1 MTREDLQNIAER
13 YVEVWKRH
21 DAPGVALFHAPDSVA
36 ESPMYATLK
45 GRKAI
50 EFAALAFVTSFPDLM
65 FEVDSFIIDPPQVA
79 MFLSANATHMNDF
92 FGLPGTNRHI
102 DFRVAW
108 LIRLNA
114 EGLIE
119 YERRVYDFTGVLL
132 QLGVLRAK
140 PMKP

>member
-1 MTREDLQNIAER
+1 MTRADLQNIAER
-13 YVEVWKRH
+13 YLEVWQRH
-21 DAPGVALFHAPDSVA
+21 DAPGVALFHAADSVA
-36 ESPMYATLK
+36 ESPMYATLR

-50 EFAALAFVTSFPDLM
+50 EHAASAFMTSFPDLM
-65 FEVDSFIIDPPQVA
+65 IELDALLIDPQQVA
-79 MFLSANATHMNDF
+79 MFLSAGATHMSDF

-108 LIRLNA
+108 LIRMNGD
-114 EGLIE
+114 GLIE
-119 YERRVYDFTGVLL
+119 YERRIYDFTGVLL

>member
-1 MTREDLQNIAER
+1 MTRDDLHSIAER
-13 YVEVWKRH
+13 YLEVWKRH
-21 DAPGVALFHAPDSVA
+21 DAAGVALFHAPDSIA
-36 ESPMYATLK
+36 ESPMYATLR

-50 EFAALAFVTSFPDLM
+50 EHAAGAFLTSFPDLM
-65 FEVDSFIIDPPQVA
+65 LEGDAQVIDPPNVA
-79 MFLSANATHMNDF
+79 MFLSANATHTSDF

-108 LIRLNA
+108 LFRLNA
-114 EGLIE
+114 DGLIA
-119 YERRVYDFTGVLL
+119 YERRIYDFTGVLL